1 MPKVKIVTHLRMIA
15 AGLGALAAA
24 AGLAGGASAQ
34 LGTGQSGFTTI
45 QSSDEQ
51 ALREVVTFGR
61 CFASS
66 RRNDSL
72 SLIAT
77 QPGSREEAEAFHRL
91 VFFEDQ
97 ICLAAGSRLGAPI
110 VYVRGAIAEGLLRS
124 GQPLPESL
132 QLPVPAVSEVR
143 TLSDLARC
151 YAAAHRE
158 QVRALLATRPGSR
171 QESEAVSAIAR
182 EFGSCMPAPA
192 SLRYDSIQVR
202 YRLIEALLRLAPAP
216 APAAAPGN

>member
-1 MPKVKIVTHLRMIA
+1 MPKVKVVTHLRKVA

-34 LGTGQSGFTTI
+34 LATGRSGFTTI
-45 QSSDEQ
+45 QSSDDQ
-51 ALREVVTFGR
+51 ALREVVRFGR
-61 CFASS
+61 CFALS

-110 VYVRGAIAEGLLRS
+110 IYMRGAIAEGLLRS
-124 GQPLPESL
+124 GQPLPASH
-132 QLPVPAVSEVR
+132 QLPIPAVSEVR
-143 TLSDLARC
+143 SLSDLARC

-171 QESEAVSAIAR
+171 QESEAVSAMAS
-182 EFGSCMPAPA
+182 EFGTCMPARA
-192 SLRYDSIQVR
+192 SLRYDSTQVR

-216 APAAAPGN
+216 AAAPGN